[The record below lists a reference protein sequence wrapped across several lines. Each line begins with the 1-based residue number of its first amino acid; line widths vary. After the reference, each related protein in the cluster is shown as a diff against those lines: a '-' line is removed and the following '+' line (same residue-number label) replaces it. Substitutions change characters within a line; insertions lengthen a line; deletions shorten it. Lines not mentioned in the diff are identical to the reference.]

1 MKSSR
6 RHWLGEVMS
15 PAARWTLAGGAL
27 RGLLSGALRGAP
39 HRLLREALRGSVL
52 VAPAVSVA
60 AAQDAGNGRSTVT
73 RDVAMKATTL
83 PAVRRGLEYLRR
95 MQNPDGSFGVGLYS
109 RNVGVCGLAGLAMM
123 ADGSTPGRGPYGR
136 AVDRALAF
144 LSGCC
149 RDSGFITHDDS
160 ASHGPMY
167 EHGFATLFLAEAY
180 GMARAAGLREKLS
193 NAVRLIIETQNREGG
208 WRYFPE
214 RRDADISVTICQVMA
229 LRAAKN
235 AGLYV
240 PPATIDRCV
249 AYIRRSQNSDGG
261 FVYQL
266 SMGGPSKFPRSAAA
280 VVALNNAG
288 IYDGPE
294 LERALDYV
302 MAFLPGSSAAAMEN
316 HFLYGHYY
324 AVQAM
329 WQAGGERWR
338 RWYPAIEA
346 ELSQRQQAD
355 GAWLD
360 SVSPIYGT
368 AMACLILLMPR
379 NHLPVFQK

>member
-1 MKSSR
+1 MTN
-6 RHWLGEVMS
+6 
-15 PAARWTLAGGAL
+15 AARRTAALALAGQSLWNWETVRMADGQESAAAGAKTA
-27 RGLLSGALRGAP
+27 GTGTAGAP
-39 HRLLREALRGSVL
+39 
-52 VAPAVSVA
+52 APNIA
-60 AAQDAGNGRSTVT
+60 
-73 RDVAMKATTL
+73 RDVAMKAATL
-83 PAVRRGLEYLRR
+83 PAVRRGLDYLAR
-95 MQNPDGSFGVGLYS
+95 MQNPDGSFGLGLYS

-123 ADGSTPGRGPYGR
+123 ADGSTPGRGPFGR
-136 AVDRALAF
+136 AVDRVLAF
-144 LSGCC
+144 LMACC
-149 RDSGFITHDDS
+149 RDSGFVAQNES

-180 GMARAAGLREKLS
+180 GMSRAAGLREKLAS
-193 NAVRLIIETQNREGG
+193 AVRLIVETQNREGG

-235 AGLYV
+235 AGLFV
-240 PPATIDRCV
+240 PPLTIDRCV

-261 FVYQL
+261 FMYQL

-294 LERALDYV
+294 VERALDYV
-302 MAFLPGSSAAAMEN
+302 MEFLPGSTAAAMEN

-329 WQAGGERWR
+329 WQAGGDRWR

-346 ELSQRQQAD
+346 ELFKRQQSD

-360 SVSPIYGT
+360 SVSPVYGT
-368 AMACLILLMPR
+368 AMSCLILLMPR
-379 NHLPVFQK
+379 NHLPIFQK

>member
-1 MKSSR
+1 MTPDR
-6 RHWLGEVMS
+6 RSWLCHS
-15 PAARWTLAGGAL
+15 AWRTAAMAFFNRSLGHLGTA
-27 RGLLSGALRGAP
+27 
-39 HRLLREALRGSVL
+39 RE
-52 VAPAVSVA
+52 A
-60 AAQDAGNGRSTVT
+60 AAQESGSAGSGVSRA
-73 RDVAMKATTL
+73 VAMKATTL
-83 PAVRRGLEYLRR
+83 PAVRRGLEYLART
-95 MQNPDGSFGVGLYS
+95 QNPDGSFGTGLYA
-109 RNVGVCGLAGLAMM
+109 RNIGVCSLAGLAMM
-123 ADGSTPGRGPYGR
+123 ADGSTPGRGPFGR
-136 AVDRALAF
+136 VVDRALAF
-144 LSGCC
+144 LSDCC
-149 RDSGFITHDDS
+149 RDSGFVAQSES

-167 EHGFATLFLAEAY
+167 EHGFATLVLAEAY
-180 GMARAAGLREKLS
+180 GMSRFPGLREKLAS
-193 NAVRLIIETQNREGG
+193 AVRLIIETQNREGG

-235 AGLYV
+235 AGLFV
-240 PPATIDRCV
+240 PPSTIDRSV

-261 FVYQL
+261 FMYQL
-266 SMGGPSKFPRSAAA
+266 TMGGPSKFPRSAAA

-294 LERALDYV
+294 VERALDYV
-302 MAFLPGSSAAAMEN
+302 MEFLPGSTAATMEN

-346 ELSQRQQAD
+346 ELSKRQQSD

-360 SVSPIYGT
+360 SVSPVYGT

>member
-1 MKSSR
+1 MSDGRRAWLISVARRTAAAAWMSR
-6 RHWLGEVMS
+6 LS
-15 PAARWTLAGGAL
+15 LTLAT
-27 RGLLSGALRGAP
+27 SQC
-39 HRLLREALRGSVL
+39 
-52 VAPAVSVA
+52 A
-60 AAQDAGNGRSTVT
+60 AAQGAGSVAPNVSRE
-73 RDVAMKATTL
+73 VAMKSATL
-83 PAVRRGLEYLRR
+83 PAVRRGLEYLAKT
-95 MQNPDGSFGVGLYS
+95 QNPDGSFGVGLYS

-123 ADGSTPGRGPYGR
+123 ADGNTPSRGTFGR
-136 AVDRALAF
+136 AVERVLAF

-149 RDSGFITHDDS
+149 RDSGFVAQSES

-180 GMARAAGLREKLS
+180 GMARAPGLREKLAS
-193 NAVRLIIETQNREGG
+193 AVRLIIETQNREGG

-249 AYIRRSQNSDGG
+249 DYIRRSQNSDGG
-261 FVYQL
+261 FMYQL
-266 SMGGPSKFPRSAAA
+266 AMGGPSKFPRSAAA

-288 IYDGPE
+288 IYGGPE
-294 LERALDYV
+294 VERALDYV
-302 MAFLPGSSAAAMEN
+302 MEFLPGSTAAAMEN

-329 WQAGGERWR
+329 WQAGGDRWR

-346 ELSQRQQAD
+346 ELSKRQQAD

-360 SVSPIYGT
+360 SVSPVYGT